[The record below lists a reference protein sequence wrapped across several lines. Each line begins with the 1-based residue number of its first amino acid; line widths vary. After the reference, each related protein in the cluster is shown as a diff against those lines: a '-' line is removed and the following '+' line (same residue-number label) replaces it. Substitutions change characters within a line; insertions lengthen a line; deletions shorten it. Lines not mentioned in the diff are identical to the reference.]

1 MIFLKKL
8 KRSKKMNRI
17 GIIGIVV
24 KDNKEAA
31 SSIQTI
37 LTEMSEII
45 IGRMGIPDRIHNIN
59 IISVAVAGDAERI
72 SALAGKLGRLNNVS
86 VKSAITALE
95 ID

>member
-1 MIFLKKL
+1 
-8 KRSKKMNRI
+8 MNRI